1 MSMQSMKVADP
12 PPVGSGVALLVNR
25 WQALYWEFRRLGVTK
40 DTAAKVAFTLVYH
53 PPGRRA

>member
-1 MSMQSMKVADP
+1 MSLQRMKAEDP

-25 WQALYWEFRRLGVTK
+25 WQALYWALRDLGVTK